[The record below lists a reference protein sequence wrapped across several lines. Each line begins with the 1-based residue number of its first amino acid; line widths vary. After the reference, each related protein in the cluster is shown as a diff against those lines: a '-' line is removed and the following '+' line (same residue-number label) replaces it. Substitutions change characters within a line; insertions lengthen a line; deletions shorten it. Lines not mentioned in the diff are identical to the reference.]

1 MPSVSLLSH
10 LRSGG
15 AVIGDGSFIFTLER
29 RGFVKAG
36 PFTPE
41 VVVEHPEAVRQLSR
55 EFIRAGAMVI
65 QVWKRKARCSY
76 KQAVLCALGWKL

>member
-65 QVWKRKARCSY
+65 QVRKREARCP
-76 KQAVLCALGWKL
+76 